1 MNREWAELSTGP
13 DCAVTSDRAPYDP
26 RAHRT
31 TAVKAKGAG
40 AYAFVINDG
49 DNCYGER
56 AEIGEANPTRGA
68 MSDTRLFREGQD
80 DWVSFQVRLGADFP
94 KDTSA
99 WQVIAQWK
107 QLPYSNMPEPY
118 PMLALQVHNGRYW
131 LDHRGSDTW
140 SGPPAVL
147 NRWATFTFHIH
158 WSDDPSKGAVSI
170 RGNPDGRGMRLLMP
184 TRHLQ
189 TLARTTTASPSPRTR
204 GSASTATLRSGG
216 PPTCGT
222 TATPSRRAASGPKR
236 PPSEVVPPGDAD
248 RLRHLRRAAQL
259 IRPAAAP
266 AFRRA
271 HGSVRACAPGRACGP
286 RRVGTGR
293 ARA

>member
-1 MNREWAELSTGP
+1 MALHHRRPRASHAARPINSAVSRRLVLAFAGAALFASAAAQSAGASVLWRADGEKALSDEWAELSTGLH
-13 DCAVTSDRAPYDP
+13 CAMTSDQVGGDSRAY
-26 RAHRT
+26 RT
-31 TAVKAKGAG
+31 TAMKDKGAG

-170 RGNPDGRGMRLLMP
+170 R
-184 TRHLQ
+184 
-189 TLARTTTASPSPRTR
+189 
-204 GSASTATLRSGG
+204 
-216 PPTCGT
+216 
-222 TATPSRRAASGPKR
+222 ATPT
-236 PPSEVVPPGDAD
+236 VPAT
-248 RLRHLRRAAQL
+248 
-259 IRPAAAP
+259 
-266 AFRRA
+266 
-271 HGSVRACAPGRACGP
+271 AC
-286 RRVGTGR
+286 
-293 ARA
+293 